1 MSSKDKNSF
10 ESDLE
15 WVLENGF
22 HYLIASGIKLGPVV
36 VDHRLEVSDS
46 LLKLGEDT
54 LDVSLKIFE
63 FLVFNMHYL
72 EVSKNFKELLIDI
85 VNQGVH
91 EKDRSVVW
99 VRISS

>member
-1 MSSKDKNSF
+1 MSSEDKDSF
-10 ESDLE
+10 KSDLE
-15 WVLENGF
+15 WVLENGLHNF
-22 HYLIASGIKLGPVV
+22 IASGIKLGPVV

-72 EVSKNFKELLIDI
+72 EVSKNFKELLID
-85 VNQGVH
+85 VVDQGVH
-91 EKDRSVVW
+91 EKDGSVVW